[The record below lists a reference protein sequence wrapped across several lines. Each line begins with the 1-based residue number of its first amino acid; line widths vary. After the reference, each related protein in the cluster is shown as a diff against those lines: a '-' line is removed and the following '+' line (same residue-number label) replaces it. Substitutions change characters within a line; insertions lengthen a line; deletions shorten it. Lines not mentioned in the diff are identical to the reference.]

1 MPSSRVKEEP
11 GSNGSESG
19 RGESASANQRATQFR
34 RARSRAT
41 RACEVCHSRKV
52 RCDVMIHQP
61 CTNCIAFG
69 CECRIPENRS
79 RKSGSS
85 AGRESSSPNRSGAAE
100 ADTSSS
106 APGSAANAAPTSS
119 GIIDTKGDR
128 QGEVSFLGAT
138 SHFNLIAP
146 DANDQTTYARL
157 IEQLLGTSSVLGQL
171 DQEDITV
178 LKIRGAFLLP
188 AQDVSDALVETF
200 FDKIHPALPVINK
213 TKFLKQYYSRDRQP
227 PLLLKQALF
236 CAASRACQHPALLD
250 SNGLPEVATLT
261 FYKRAR
267 ALFEVDYETD
277 RVVSVT
283 AALLLS
289 LSVDGPEQ
297 IKHNGYYW
305 SRMAITL
312 AQSIGLHLWVS
323 APQRSEIGA
332 RMCKRIFWSMFVR
345 DRTTAVA
352 YGRPMMLNLEDS
364 DMPMIVAEDFDE
376 SEPGAPS
383 KYAPIQEHVQYFI
396 SLVKLNEIMGM
407 VQRQQYTV
415 GAERMQMLDR
425 MPDVSQCDIALA
437 SWINHL
443 PPSLRYS
450 IREVENHKVLQANLY
465 LAYYTVLCLAHRPQV
480 VHFSKSRGE
489 YPSWGIA
496 FQAAHM
502 IVRIL
507 ENIRKH
513 KEMHL
518 MPSFTVYVCFSAVIL
533 LFYQSETSHT
543 EVVASAKAALANLML
558 SLDEL
563 AKYSSTAQR
572 IAKLSG
578 YIKNNTE
585 TKSRFLRSFRK
596 RKRGETELMNSEREV
611 LEQVGAKP
619 GTELPSNRNE
629 VLIREPSAETPES
642 LLPTGTTPR
651 FESNSP
657 RASPGY
663 ESRLDSVQGL
673 AMVTQQPAPAQEVF
687 QPEHLFPEAPG
698 SANSSTDV
706 AKEFFMPL
714 SGVSDDLMDAFNV
727 SEDTGGHSSDDNV
740 GEAPDT
746 LSMGDWYNFLMS
758 NPKVGD
764 Q

>member
-1 MPSSRVKEEP
+1 MSPSRNGAADGDISSRP
-11 GSNGSESG
+11 
-19 RGESASANQRATQFR
+19 
-34 RARSRAT
+34 
-41 RACEVCHSRKV
+41 
-52 RCDVMIHQP
+52 
-61 CTNCIAFG
+61 
-69 CECRIPENRS
+69 
-79 RKSGSS
+79 
-85 AGRESSSPNRSGAAE
+85 
-100 ADTSSS
+100 
-106 APGSAANAAPTSS
+106 PGSAGSAASTATSTPG
-119 GIIDTKGDR
+119 GIIDTKSDRKGD
-128 QGEVSFLGAT
+128 VSFLGAT

-200 FDKIHPALPVINK
+200 FEKIHPTLPVINK
-213 TKFLKQYYSRDRQP
+213 TEFLKQYYSRDHQP

-236 CAASRACQHPALLD
+236 CAASRACRHPALLD

-277 RVVSVT
+277 RVVSVK

-312 AQSIGLHLWVS
+312 AQSVGLHLWMS
-323 APQRSEIGA
+323 APQRSVIGA

-376 SEPGAPS
+376 SDSGAPS
-383 KYAPIQEHVQYFI
+383 KYPPNEEHVQYFI

-443 PPSLRYS
+443 PSCLRYS

-533 LFYQSETSHT
+533 LFYQSETSRT
-543 EVVASAKAALANLML
+543 EVVASAQAALASLMQ

-585 TKSRFLRSFRK
+585 TKNRFLRSFRK

-611 LEQVGAKP
+611 LEQVNSKP
-619 GTELPSNRNE
+619 SLPSSANNMP
-629 VLIREPSAETPES
+629 VREPSAGTPES

-651 FESNSP
+651 FESTSP
-657 RASPGY
+657 RGSPGF
-663 ESRLDSVQGL
+663 EQDSQKL
-673 AMVTQQPAPAQEVF
+673 AMVTQQAAPIQEVF

-706 AKEFFMPL
+706 AKEFFLPL
-714 SGVSDDLMDAFNV
+714 SGVTADIMDAFNV
-727 SEDTGGHSSDDNV
+727 SEDTGTHSSDDNF

-746 LSMGDWYNFLMS
+746 LSMGDWYDFLMS

>member
-1 MPSSRVKEEP
+1 MRKTNSTGGTSDQD
-11 GSNGSESG
+11 
-19 RGESASANQRATQFR
+19 ASATSPSHN
-34 RARSRAT
+34 
-41 RACEVCHSRKV
+41 
-52 RCDVMIHQP
+52 
-61 CTNCIAFG
+61 G
-69 CECRIPENRS
+69 
-79 RKSGSS
+79 
-85 AGRESSSPNRSGAAE
+85 AGGDGPGSGAASAGVGAAE
-100 ADTSSS
+100 RA
-106 APGSAANAAPTSS
+106 APG
-119 GIIDTKGDR
+119 ILDTKSERRGD
-128 QGEVSFLGAT
+128 VSFLGAT

-146 DANDQTTYARL
+146 DVNDQTTYARL
-157 IEQLLGTSSVLGQL
+157 IEQLLGTSSILGQL

-188 AQDVSDALVETF
+188 AQDVSDALVNTYFET
-200 FDKIHPALPVINK
+200 IHPQLPVINK
-213 TKFLKQYYSRDRQP
+213 SKFLRQYYSRDQQP

-277 RVVSVT
+277 RVVSVS

-312 AQSIGLHLWVS
+312 AQSIGLHLWGA
-323 APQRSEIGA
+323 APQRSPLGA
-332 RMCKRIFWSMFVR
+332 RMSKRIFWSLFVR
-345 DRTTAVA
+345 DRTTSVA

-364 DMPMIVAEDFDE
+364 DMPMIAAEDFDE
-376 SEPGAPS
+376 DEPGMPS
-383 KYAPIQEHVQYFI
+383 KYPPNMEHIQYFI
-396 SLVKLNEIMGM
+396 YTVKLNEIMGM

-415 GAERMQMLDR
+415 GAERMRMVDR

-443 PPSLRYS
+443 PPTLRYS
-450 IREVENHKVLQANLY
+450 IRDIENHKSLQSVLY
-465 LAYYTVLCLAHRPQV
+465 LSYYTVLCLAHRPQV

-507 ENIRKH
+507 ENIRKR

-518 MPSFTVYVCFSAVIL
+518 MPSFVVYVCFSAVIL
-533 LFYQSETSHT
+533 LFYQSEASHT
-543 EVVASAKAALANLML
+543 EVVATAQAALASLMQ

-572 IAKLSG
+572 IAKLAG
-578 YIKNNTE
+578 FIKNNTE
-585 TKSRFLRSFRK
+585 TKNRFLRSFRK
-596 RKRGETELMNSEREV
+596 RKRGDTDLMNSEREI
-611 LEQVGAKP
+611 LESMPPLA
-619 GTELPSNRNE
+619 E
-629 VLIREPSAETPES
+629 REQSAAYPPPSAAPAEAVSSAPDPGHALGPSVTAAAASAAAPSAARQPMPRPTEILMGRDSLSPEF
-642 LLPTGTTPR
+642 LPAG
-651 FESNSP
+651 SS
-657 RASPGY
+657 RATSD
-663 ESRLDSVQGL
+663 LDAKLEANEGI
-673 AMVTQQPAPAQEVF
+673 AMVTQKTMPASHDMF
-687 QPEHLFPEAPG
+687 QPEHLFPEAPHSSAG
-698 SANSSTDV
+698 SSDLTKD
-706 AKEFFMPL
+706 FFMPL
-714 SGVSDDLMDAFNV
+714 SGVTDDLMDAFAGP
-727 SEDTGGHSSDDNV
+727 EDTTGHSSDDNA
-740 GEAPDT
+740 EAPDT

-758 NPKVGD
+758 NSKVGD
-764 Q
+764 M